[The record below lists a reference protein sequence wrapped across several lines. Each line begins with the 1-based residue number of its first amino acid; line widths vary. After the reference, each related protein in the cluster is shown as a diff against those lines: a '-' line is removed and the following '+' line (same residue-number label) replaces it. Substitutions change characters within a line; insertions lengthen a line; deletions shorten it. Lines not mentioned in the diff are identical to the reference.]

1 VYGFSLFGANLFWLA
16 ASVLFHSFI
25 GLFSCSDVITSV
37 SDVITSVLFFPS
49 DRSMVNFLLS
59 YLC

>member
-37 SDVITSVLFFPS
+37 LFFPS
-49 DRSMVNFLLS
+49 ESSMVNFLLS